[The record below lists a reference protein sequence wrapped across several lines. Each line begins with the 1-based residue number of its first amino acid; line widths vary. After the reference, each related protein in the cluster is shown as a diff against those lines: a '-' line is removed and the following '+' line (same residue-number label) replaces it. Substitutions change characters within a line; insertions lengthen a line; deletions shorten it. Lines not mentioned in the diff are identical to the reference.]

1 MFSAPSPWQW
11 FLDLVA
17 EKRLAEVAK
26 TGTAELIEQ
35 AEKYYKDLKED
46 EVVFTDPVFVEKKL
60 NPEKSYWKVS
70 YDCAGRGYTRPDI
83 TFRTYPL
90 GAMIERNAT
99 PLAGPVQEVTTPGFY
114 IDKETKQFH
123 LVHADDGIEYL
134 ALLNAT
140 GYAFGV
146 AKVDIEEFS
155 EYNDTLH
162 ADGVVEISYPFVAG
176 KIYLNKIKLVEKEEI
191 VPTEEIQSEEV
202 VRETVD
208 ETVEKDQERETVVE
222 EQAVVQEEVVQ
233 EQKPAEPKQTPY
245 YGKKNRK

>member
-17 EKRLAEVAK
+17 EKRLTEVAK
-26 TGTAELIEQ
+26 TGTAKLLEQ
-35 AEKYYKDLKED
+35 AQKYYKDLKED

-83 TFRTYPL
+83 TFRTHPL
-90 GAMIERNAT
+90 AAMIERNAT

-114 IDKETKQFH
+114 VDKETNQFH

-134 ALLNAT
+134 TLLKAT

-146 AKVDIEEFS
+146 AKVDIEEFA
-155 EYNDTLH
+155 EYNEALH
-162 ADGVVEISYPFVAG
+162 ADGVVEIAYPFVAG
-176 KIYLNKIKLVEKEEI
+176 KIYLNKIKPVVNEEI
-191 VPTEEIQSEEV
+191 VPTVEEV
-202 VRETVD
+202 VQESVD
-208 ETVEKDQERETVVE
+208 ETLEQVQETETVVE
-222 EQAVVQEEVVQ
+222 KQEVVEEEVVQ
-233 EQKPAEPKQTPY
+233 EQKPVEQKQTPY
-245 YGKKNRK
+245 YGKKGRK